1 MAEEIKYNPE
11 TVKTVFSVLQKE
23 FESEEG
29 RNRHILSKVQM
40 MLTVAGILLTAIIFL
55 LKIVIEQRWYANV
68 ILLLVSLFLLIIAII
83 LLLDVVR
90 IKAFKRI
97 QYEALVFNTELTKST
112 VEVESRLIATYEEA
126 LKKNIPITDE
136 MAEGVKRGTLSIMI
150 SIGLIYIVLLTIF
163 YKVQIHK
170 LFMGGSL

>member
-11 TVKTVFSVLQKE
+11 TVKTVLSILQKE

-29 RNRHILSKVQM
+29 RNKHILSKVQM

-55 LKIVIEQRWYANV
+55 LKIVIEQKWYVNA
-68 ILLLVSLFLLIIAII
+68 ILLLASMFILIIAVF

-90 IKAFKRI
+90 IKVFKRI
-97 QYEALVFNTELTKST
+97 QYEALVFNAELTKSA
-112 VEVESRLIATYEEA
+112 VEVESKLIATYEEA

-150 SIGLIYIVLLTIF
+150 SIGLIFIVLLTIL

-170 LFMGGSL
+170 LFMLGNL